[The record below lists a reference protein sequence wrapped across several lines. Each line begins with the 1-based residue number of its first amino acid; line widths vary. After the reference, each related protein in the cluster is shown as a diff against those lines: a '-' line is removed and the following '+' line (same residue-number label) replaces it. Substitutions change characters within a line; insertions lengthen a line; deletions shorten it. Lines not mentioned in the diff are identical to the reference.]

1 MTISA
6 VWRSGDHA
14 YMCSDTAESGR
25 ADTAFPVSSFDET
38 ANASDL
44 NAQERAMKLVQVGT
58 HGIAT
63 ASGDGRVARLFMD
76 QLDAMTSDELGRG
89 VEASLSLAAQR
100 AGLHPDHTR
109 RASWL
114 CAEWRH
120 GALSTFRWPDVGP
133 GTAAATCRDAA
144 ALLAGNL
151 TDSLADAFC
160 YDGAHVLAGLQAQ
173 RAAGARL
180 PPTAE
185 LSMIAGAF
193 QAVILSEGLCAAR
206 GIGGAVVAARV
217 GPDGVR
223 WMPDT
228 LYIISNPEV
237 VGRVASGSGENVEL
251 ADVSSFV
258 VCVSVRENC
267 LFLRSTSAGGAR
279 VLVPGEEK
287 RAEGRWRAT
296 WEGAMLSP
304 AFWRGCQSVV
314 FLNPVQRAV
323 TTFLGDF
330 TQPNRLLGLVVDPV
344 TGELAAEFYGG
355 LREHLTAVGQQNGP
369 WQAQLD
375 VVAPLWLPAQAPH

>member
-25 ADTAFPVSSFDET
+25 EDAAFPVSSFDET

-58 HGIAT
+58 HGLAT
-63 ASGDGRVARLFMD
+63 ASGDGRVARLIMD
-76 QLDAMTSDELGRG
+76 QLYAMTPDELGRG

-100 AGLHPDHTR
+100 AGLYGADTR

-114 CAEWRH
+114 CAEWRR

-133 GTAAATCRDAA
+133 DSAAAACRDAA

-151 TDSLADAFC
+151 TDDLADAFC
-160 YDGAHVLAGLQAQ
+160 YVGAHVLAGLQAQ
-173 RAAGARL
+173 RVAGAHL

-193 QAVILSEGLCAAR
+193 QAVIVSEGLCAAR

-217 GPDGVR
+217 GPAGVD

-228 LYIISNPEV
+228 LYVISNPDV
-237 VGRVASGSGENVEL
+237 VGRVASGRDENIDL
-251 ADVSSFV
+251 ADVASFV
-258 VCVSVRENC
+258 VCASVREGC
-267 LFLRSTSAGGAR
+267 FFLRSTGTGAAR

-287 RAEGRWRAT
+287 RAAHGWRSRWESALQ
-296 WEGAMLSP
+296 GP
-304 AFWRGCQSVV
+304 AFWCGCQTVV
-314 FLNPVQRAV
+314 FVNSVQRAV
-323 TTFLGDF
+323 TTVFGDF
-330 TQPNRLLGLVVDPV
+330 TQPNDILGLSVDT
-344 TGELAAEFYGG
+344 TGALAADWRAG
-355 LREHLTAVGQQNGP
+355 LVPHLLDVAEREGP
-369 WQAQLD
+369 WKVHVD
-375 VVAPLWLPAQAPH
+375 VVAPFRLSVNIE